1 MDMNIFSNEE
11 LRSLLIATTQENE
24 ELRKDNER
32 LLLIVADTTEQIK
45 NANDMAE
52 KYQRMFNELFDVI
65 KTQYDAEFTVEDANL
80 NFLNY

>member
-45 NANDMAE
+45 NANDVAE

-65 KTQYDAEFTVEDANL
+65 KTQYDAEFTVEDIPKHL
-80 NFLNY
+80 S

>member
-45 NANDMAE
+45 NANDVAE

-65 KTQYDAEFTVEDANL
+65 KTQYDAEFTVEDIQKHL
-80 NFLNY
+80 S

>member
-1 MDMNIFSNEE
+1 MNIFSNEE

-45 NANDMAE
+45 NANDMAG

-65 KTQYDAEFTVEDANL
+65 KTQYDAEFTVEDIPKHL
-80 NFLNY
+80 S

>member
-65 KTQYDAEFTVEDANL
+65 KTQYDAEFTVEDIPKHL
-80 NFLNY
+80 S

>member
-32 LLLIVADTTEQIK
+32 LLIIVADTTEQIK
-45 NANDMAE
+45 NANDMAG

-65 KTQYDAEFTVEDANL
+65 KTQYDAEFTVEDIPKHL
-80 NFLNY
+80 S

>member
-52 KYQRMFNELFDVI
+52 KYQRMFNELFDVN
-65 KTQYDAEFTVEDANL
+65 KTQYDAEFTVEDIPKHL
-80 NFLNY
+80 S

>member
-45 NANDMAE
+45 NANDMAG

-65 KTQYDAEFTVEDANL
+65 KTQYDAEFTVEDIPKHL
-80 NFLNY
+80 S

>member
-45 NANDMAE
+45 NANDMPE

-65 KTQYDAEFTVEDANL
+65 KTQYDAEFTVEDIPKHL
-80 NFLNY
+80 S

>member
-1 MDMNIFSNEE
+1 MDMNIFS
-11 LRSLLIATTQENE
+11 NE

-65 KTQYDAEFTVEDANL
+65 KTQYDAEFTVEDIPKHL
-80 NFLNY
+80 S

>member
-1 MDMNIFSNEE
+1 MNIFSNEE

-32 LLLIVADTTEQIK
+32 LLIIVADTTEQIK

-65 KTQYDAEFTVEDANL
+65 KTQYDAEFTVEDIPKHL
-80 NFLNY
+80 S

>member
-32 LLLIVADTTEQIK
+32 LLIIVADTTEQIK

-65 KTQYDAEFTVEDANL
+65 KTQYDAEFTVEDIPKHL
-80 NFLNY
+80 S

>member
-32 LLLIVADTTEQIK
+32 LLLIVADTTDQIK

-65 KTQYDAEFTVEDANL
+65 KTQYDAEFTVEDIPKHL
-80 NFLNY
+80 S

>member
-1 MDMNIFSNEE
+1 MNIFSNEE

-45 NANDMAE
+45 NANDVAE

-65 KTQYDAEFTVEDANL
+65 KTQYDAEFTVEDIPKHL
-80 NFLNY
+80 S

>member
-52 KYQRMFNELFDVI
+52 KYQRIFNELFDVI
-65 KTQYDAEFTVEDANL
+65 KTQYDAEFTVEDIPKHL
-80 NFLNY
+80 S

>member
-1 MDMNIFSNEE
+1 MT
-11 LRSLLIATTQENE
+11 LRQTRYGS
-24 ELRKDNER
+24 ER

-65 KTQYDAEFTVEDANL
+65 KTQYDAEFTVEDIPKHL
-80 NFLNY
+80 S

>member
-1 MDMNIFSNEE
+1 MNIFSNEE

-65 KTQYDAEFTVEDANL
+65 KTQYDAEFTVEDIPKHL
-80 NFLNY
+80 S

>member
-1 MDMNIFSNEE
+1 MNIFSMEE

-52 KYQRMFNELFDVI
+52 KYQRMFDELFNVV
-65 KTQYDAEFTVEDANL
+65 KTKYDAEFKSEDIPRYL
-80 NFLNY
+80 N

>member
-1 MDMNIFSNEE
+1 MRDVNIFCNEE
-11 LRSLLIATTQENE
+11 LGSLLIATTQENE

-65 KTQYDAEFTVEDANL
+65 KTQYDAEFTVEDIPKHL
-80 NFLNY
+80 S